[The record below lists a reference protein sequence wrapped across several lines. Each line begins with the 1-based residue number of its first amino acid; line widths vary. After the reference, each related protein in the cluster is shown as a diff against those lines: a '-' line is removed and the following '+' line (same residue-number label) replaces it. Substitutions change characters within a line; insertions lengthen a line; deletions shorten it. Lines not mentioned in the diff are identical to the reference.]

1 MRLHPA
7 QREFIKSAI
16 LACLPDADVYLFGSR
31 VCDQKKGGDIDI
43 LVIGGRAL
51 SNREK
56 REIKIAFY
64 KVFGEQKIDAVNFLE
79 KIGIVESAEDLLNIR
94 GLRNQIAHDY
104 VTEDLNSLYFGNN
117 VSKTR

>member
-1 MRLHPA
+1 MRLDLS

-51 SNREK
+51 SDQEK
-56 REIKIAFY
+56 REMKIAFY
-64 KVFGEQKIDAVNFLE
+64 KVFGEQKID
-79 KIGIVESAEDLLNIR
+79 IVSFQKNDPVPFKQLALMEAQRL
-94 GLRNQIAHDY
+94 
-104 VTEDLNSLYFGNN
+104 
-117 VSKTR
+117 

>member
-1 MRLHPA
+1 M
-7 QREFIKSAI
+7 QM
-16 LACLPDADVYLFGSR
+16 YLFGSR

-64 KVFGEQKIDAVNFLE
+64 KVF
-79 KIGIVESAEDLLNIR
+79 S
-94 GLRNQIAHDY
+94 
-104 VTEDLNSLYFGNN
+104 TSGNYE
-117 VSKTR
+117 TRLPTIMSPRI